1 MHVAGRLES
10 GGPNILDEVFK
21 NHAELW
27 VAQALG
33 NGLGHGRSVVDLT
46 TYEAKLVVLD
56 KLPKT
61 IESLVEVAV
70 VDDTE
75 LLASI
80 IEEILEFSP
89 ILFKIT
95 RELRELSFHE
105 VVFLIKVD
113 RRPFFEKVAPVG
125 SHGVELHIVFHPFS
139 GSLKEVSKELGEG
152 ENRRSEVKG
161 KAVFLE

>member
-1 MHVAGRLES
+1 LES

-33 NGLGHGRSVVDLT
+33 YGFGHGCSVVDLT
-46 TYEAKLVVLD
+46 AHEAELVVLD
-56 KLPKT
+56 EFPKI
-61 IESLVEVAV
+61 IEALFEVAV
-70 VDDTE
+70 VDDTV
-75 LLASI
+75 LSATI
-80 IEEILEFSP
+80 IEETLEFCP
-89 ILFKIT
+89 IFLEIT
-95 RELRELSFHE
+95 RELRELIFHE
-105 VVFLIKVD
+105 LIFLIKID
-113 RRPFFEKVAPVG
+113 RRPLFEKVAPVG